1 MLSLIA
7 SLIVLLMEKQ
17 NDISVLYSLGLMKK
31 NIKIIFFKIGIFIS
45 FFGGIVGSLLGLFIC
60 LIQEK
65 FKLIK
70 LGSNIHFID
79 AYPIKINLLDIVTI
93 QLIVI
98 FLGVITS
105 HFVAKNKNFYNYY

>member
-1 MLSLIA
+1 M
-7 SLIVLLMEKQ
+7 
-17 NDISVLYSLGLMKK
+17 LGL
-31 NIKIIFFKIGIFIS
+31 
-45 FFGGIVGSLLGLFIC
+45 LIC

-70 LGSNIHFID
+70 LGPNIHFID
-79 AYPIKINLLDIVTI
+79 AYPIKINLLDIVII

-105 HFVAKNKNFYNYY
+105 YFVSKNKNFYNYY